1 MANTAPTAI
10 QSSDSGC
17 LYTLPGPP
25 AVSCIKGENSL
36 IYWDLEATVQ
46 KIISEILVSRPGYSF
61 AKDARDLLID
71 CSVEFITLI
80 SSEANDIAER
90 EAKKTIAA
98 EHVTKAL
105 EELGFEG
112 YVPEIKDEAAEHKE
126 KQKVCT
132 VLCLA
137 ELRLVCLLGL
147 LCRRRKNGRLVGKR
161 AASLRRSF

>member
-1 MANTAPTAI
+1 MLTIALGNDDL
-10 QSSDSGC
+10 S
-17 LYTLPGPP
+17 LP
-25 AVSCIKGENSL
+25 K
-36 IYWDLEATVQ
+36 ATVQ
-46 KIISEILVSRPGYSF
+46 KIISEILTSRPGFSF

-80 SSEANDIAER
+80 SSEANEIAER

-126 KQKVCT
+126 KQKT
-132 VLCLA
+132 KEKRQTRWEKSGKSEE
-137 ELRLVCLLGL
+137 ELLREQEELFGL
-147 LCRRRKNGRLVGKR
+147 SREKYNQEGPSD
-161 AASLRRSF
+161 AA

>member
-1 MANTAPTAI
+1 MASYAQSYI
-10 QSSDSGC
+10 QIS
-17 LYTLPGPP
+17 
-25 AVSCIKGENSL
+25 ANSCVKEGNNL
-36 IYWDLEATVQ
+36 IYGGLEATVQ
-46 KIISEILVSRPGYSF
+46 KIISEILTFKPGYSF

-112 YVPEIKDEAAEHKE
+112 YVPDIKDEAAEHKE
-126 KQKVCT
+126 KQKT
-132 VLCLA
+132 KEKRQTRWEKSGKSEE
-137 ELRLVCLLGL
+137 ELLREQEELFGL
-147 LCRRRKNGRLVGKR
+147 SREKYNQEGPSDG
-161 AASLRRSF
+161 A

>member
-1 MANTAPTAI
+1 MPPYLSPFFLKGHLLSLAKF
-10 QSSDSGC
+10 
-17 LYTLPGPP
+17 LPKKKN
-25 AVSCIKGENSL
+25 CL
-36 IYWDLEATVQ
+36 IYEGHKATVQ
-46 KIISEILVSRPGYSF
+46 KIISEILISRPGYSF

-132 VLCLA
+132 T
-137 ELRLVCLLGL
+137 LR
-147 LCRRRKNGRLVGKR
+147 
-161 AASLRRSF
+161 